1 MIFPFMIKVSKET
14 PLIHK
19 SPKMALANHFSSLH
33 DAGLCS
39 EQHNCLITA
48 TLKKTQKVSVPAGG
62 GGSLMTDRIKQKRNE
77 FMNKLFLKVKATFGP
92 LKRDQRV

>member
-1 MIFPFMIKVSKET
+1 MMQACVLS
-14 PLIHK
+14 
-19 SPKMALANHFSSLH
+19 N
-33 DAGLCS
+33 
-39 EQHNCLITA
+39 
-48 TLKKTQKVSVPAGG
+48 LKRNQKVSVPAGG

>member
-19 SPKMALANHFSSLH
+19 SPKMARKPLH

-62 GGSLMTDRIKQKRNE
+62 GGSLMTDRIEQKRNE